1 MKLLLPILAIILGLI
16 FMGFG
21 ARFYFSMAGFKK
33 YALKTTGKVIDVTT
47 NKSKTGGLVYSPV
60 ILFTTETG
68 EQIKYF
74 AQRYRNEKYTI
85 GEDIKILY
93 NKENPQQAYL
103 DNKTGVFGG
112 VYFLLAVGIACILLG
127 IYLFTKK

>member
-1 MKLLLPILAIILGLI
+1 MKLILPVFAIILGLI

-21 ARFYFSMAGFKK
+21 VRFYLSMSNFKK

-47 NKSKTGGLVYSPV
+47 NKSKAGGLVYSPV

-93 NKENPQQAYL
+93 NKENPNQAYL

-112 VYFLLAVGIACILLG
+112 VYFLLAVGIVCILFG
-127 IYLFTKK
+127 SYLFIKR